1 MRKYLLSLGVVA
13 MGFVVGGCQ
22 SYPGFTL
29 QAGITLPPTIKTTN
43 ALAAIPTAMGTTYAV
58 EGNNDVPVV
67 QRQIQVAPA
76 PVQRRLMAPIPAE
89 RIPMPK
95 ESLPPCGS
103 AGNGCGAG
111 GAAE

>member
-1 MRKYLLSLGVVA
+1 MRKYLLSLGVAA
-13 MGFVVGGCQ
+13 MGIALAGCQ

-76 PVQRRLMAPIPAE
+76 PAPRRLMQPVPVE
-89 RIPMPK
+89 QLPMPK
-95 ESLPPCGS
+95 QSLPPCGS
-103 AGNGCGAG
+103 TGNANATGAT
-111 GAAE
+111 AE